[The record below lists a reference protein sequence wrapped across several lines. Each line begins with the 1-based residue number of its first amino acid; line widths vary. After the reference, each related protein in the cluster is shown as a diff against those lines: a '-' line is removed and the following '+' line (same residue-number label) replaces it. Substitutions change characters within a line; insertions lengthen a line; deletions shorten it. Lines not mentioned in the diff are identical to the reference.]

1 MAGYPC
7 DVKNISKFCKNKG
20 LTLIEDCAHAV
31 GTKIDNKH
39 VKLWCFRKFF
49 ILSNKANCYRR
60 RWNCTN
66 NKSFYKKIK
75 TCF

>member
-39 VKLWCFRKFF
+39 VETLVFQEIFHFIQQSKLLQAKVE
-49 ILSNKANCYRR
+49 L
-60 RWNCTN
+60 
-66 NKSFYKKIK
+66 
-75 TCF
+75 